1 MGDAQIVASGTEG
14 RGRLWRRALAVWL
27 SIAIAETV
35 HGVLRGL
42 WLTPRVGEAVAQR
55 IGLALGSIIVLGIA
69 TMSSRWLGARSPA
82 QRWQVGIVWCALMA
96 GFEVLVGRARGL
108 SAARIVAEF
117 DPTQGGLMA
126 FGLLLMLVAPTLGVW
141 LRAAIGI
148 PPN

>member
-42 WLTPRVGEAVAQR
+42 WLTPRVGEAMAQR

-69 TMSSRWLGARSPA
+69 TMSSRL
-82 QRWQVGIVWCALMA
+82 CL
-96 GFEVLVGRARGL
+96 E
-108 SAARIVAEF
+108 
-117 DPTQGGLMA
+117 
-126 FGLLLMLVAPTLGVW
+126 
-141 LRAAIGI
+141 
-148 PPN
+148 